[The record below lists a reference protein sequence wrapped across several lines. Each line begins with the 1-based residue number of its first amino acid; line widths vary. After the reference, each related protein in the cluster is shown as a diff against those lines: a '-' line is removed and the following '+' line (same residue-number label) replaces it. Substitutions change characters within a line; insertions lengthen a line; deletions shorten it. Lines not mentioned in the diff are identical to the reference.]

1 MESFMT
7 GEQEPE
13 DKRRLMLRISKRTN
27 IRMDSLRLGRNL
39 TERTSE
45 IVLRTLFRVLAFL

>member
-1 MESFMT
+1 MT